1 VPRAHRSRALAIA
14 AATVV
19 GLTGL
24 ASCSSDSDRLTIYS
38 GRTKD
43 LIDPLLQ
50 QYAQETGNK
59 IDVRYGDSADLALQI
74 EEEGDKSPADI
85 FLSQS
90 PGAMDY
96 LSGASRL
103 TALPATVLDQVEERF
118 RSPKGEWVGLSGR
131 VRVLVYN
138 ADDVEEADLPSS
150 VFDLVDPK
158 YKDMVAVAPTNGSFQ
173 DFVTAMRQAVGE
185 DETRVW
191 LEELVANGAKSYANN
206 VAIIQAVGRG
216 EVPMGL
222 VNHYYNERAKVED
235 PNVKTVNHSFDAGD
249 LGNLILVTGAGV
261 VAGSDQQDE
270 AQEFVTY
277 LLGRQ
282 AQEYFAEETL
292 EYPLAAGVQPA
303 VDLPALS
310 SIQAPQE
317 DLSTLGDLAVT
328 ARLIDESGLSSG

>member
-1 VPRAHRSRALAIA
+1 VLRARRSRILAVTATAVIA
-14 AATVV
+14 VA
-19 GLTGL
+19 GL

-50 QYAQETGNK
+50 QYAKETGNK

-74 EEEGDKSPADI
+74 DEEGDKSPADV

-103 TALPATVLDQVEERF
+103 AALPATITDQVEPRF

-173 DFVTAMRQAVGE
+173 DFVTAMREKIGD
-185 DETRVW
+185 DETLAW
-191 LEELVANGAKSYANN
+191 LKDLEANGAKTYANN
-206 VAIIQAVGRG
+206 VAIVQAVGRG

-235 PNVKTVNHSFDAGD
+235 PNVKSVNRSFEAGD
-249 LGNLILVTGAGV
+249 LGNLILVTGTGV
-261 VAGSDQQDE
+261 LAASDQQAK

-282 AQEYFAEETL
+282 AQEYFAQETL

-328 ARLIDESGLSSG
+328 ARLIDESGLASG